1 MYETGFYYQN
11 IWTSP
16 VDLANGVV
24 TVKNENFFRTL
35 DNVSLSWSIMENGV
49 ETANGTEAN
58 IDVKPQETKQIKLPF
73 TVSTAKD
80 GKERL
85 VNIEYRLKKTE
96 PLMEAGQVV
105 AYQQLAVD
113 GWQGNDITTPSA
125 EQKVMMARRRRLTT
139 ERRLRS

>member
-1 MYETGFYYQN
+1 
-11 IWTSP
+11 
-16 VDLANGVV
+16 
-24 TVKNENFFRTL
+24 
-35 DNVSLSWSIMENGV
+35 MEDGV

-85 VNIEYRLKKTE
+85 VNIEYRLKKAE

-105 AYQQLAVD
+105 GFEQQAGA
-113 GWQGNDITTPSA
+113 GWQGWA
-125 EQKVMMARRRRLTT
+125 
-139 ERRLRS
+139 